1 MTPAKTNQPAPGN
14 LPAPLSSF
22 IGRVREIAE
31 IQNLLSTH
39 RLLTLTGSG
48 GSGKTRLAL
57 HAAGNLPAGYKD
69 GIWLTELAGL
79 MDGELVAQAVAS
91 VLNLQEQAGN
101 SVHESL
107 VSSLQTRQMLLILDN
122 CEHLLDAVA
131 ELSKTILESCPHI
144 KILATS
150 REILGVP
157 GEAVFVVP
165 PLSLPDAQ
173 PWRGPGHEQETL
185 AAYHQSE
192 AIQLFTAR
200 ASLISQEFALT
211 TQNGPWVADICRRLD
226 GIPLAIELAA
236 ARLRTFSIRQIAERL
251 DDRFHLLTSSLRTVP
266 LRHQTLEAALDW
278 SYQLLAREEKKVLQ
292 RLSVFASGWT
302 LDAAETICSDGSL
315 HRTEVMDIVSNVVDK
330 SFIVT
335 NRSENGIR
343 HRFLETIRQYAQE
356 KLEEAGEIDRLRD
369 RHLDYFLHWAETGA
383 GYLTSPQQSEWLK
396 YFHAEHDNFRSA
408 LEWSRTHSSRAGHG
422 LRLAAACGR
431 YWKLYGY
438 FSEGR
443 QHLTSLLRI
452 EENQGRTYNRAW
464 GLLWT
469 AHLAYMQSDYSAV
482 RSYAQEGLSICLELG
497 DEGRLGAARA
507 LDLLG
512 EVATEVGEYESANE
526 LFEEALQIYRAL
538 NEKRGIA
545 DLLMQL
551 GWAAMRTGDYER
563 ANILSN
569 ECLPLFRELNES
581 EMLAQVQAG
590 LGELALRQGQME
602 TAKDFLNESLE
613 ICRSQGDRR
622 GTAVA
627 LGSLA
632 WAAQLDHDFTRM
644 RDLMEESL
652 VVRMEIGDSG
662 GIAWCLEKLAEASF
676 MKAEPLSV
684 PERRRALLQAVQIYG
699 AAAALRAPN
708 NSVIDPADQPKYQA
722 VIEKLRIEIGSED
735 FESAW
740 QEGWGLPHRDGIHL
754 ALSSIAASDSED
766 LGGRTHSG
774 SSKPGGLSPREL
786 ETVVLIA
793 HGKSNREIAE
803 RMTVRV
809 KTVETYITRIMN
821 KLGFDSRVQIAT
833 WALTQGFVE
842 IDRTD
847 SSN

>member
-1 MTPAKTNQPAPGN
+1 MNSTSRTLAQLDN
-14 LPAPLSSF
+14 LPALFSTF
-22 IGRVREIAE
+22 IGRKGESAE
-31 IQNLLSTH
+31 IIQLLSKH
-39 RLLTLTGSG
+39 RLVTLTGSG
-48 GSGKTRLAL
+48 GCGKTRLAL
-57 HAAGNLPAGYKD
+57 HAAGSLLAGYKD

-79 MDGELVAQAVAS
+79 MDGVLVTQAVAS
-91 VLNLQEQAGN
+91 VLNLHEQAGN
-101 SVHESL
+101 LVHESL
-107 VSSLQTRQMLLILDN
+107 ISSLQTRQVLLILDN

-131 ELSKTILESCPHI
+131 ELSKTILESCPHV
-144 KILATS
+144 KILTTS
-150 REILGVP
+150 REILRVP

-185 AAYHQSE
+185 AAYQQSE

-200 ASLISQEFALT
+200 AALISSDFALT
-211 TQNGPWVADICRRLD
+211 SKNGPWVADICRRLD

-236 ARLRTFSIRQIAERL
+236 ARLRAFSVRQIAERL

-278 SYQLLAREEKKVLQ
+278 SYQLLSGEEKKVLQ
-292 RLSVFASGWT
+292 HLSVFASGWT
-302 LDAAETICSDGSL
+302 LNAAETICSDGSL
-315 HRTEVMDIVSNVVDK
+315 HQSEVMDILSNLVDK
-330 SFIVT
+330 SFIIS
-335 NRSENGIR
+335 NRSERGIR

-383 GYLTSPQQSEWLK
+383 GYLTSPEQSEWLK

-408 LEWSRTHSSRAGHG
+408 LDWSRTHPSRAGHG

-431 YWKLYGY
+431 YWKLHGY

-443 QHLTSLLRI
+443 EHLTSLLRI
-452 EENQGRTYNRAW
+452 EENQRRTYDRAW

-469 AHLAYMQSDYSAV
+469 AHLAYMQSDYPAV

-526 LFEEALQIYRAL
+526 LFQEALGIYRAL

-551 GWAAMRTGDYER
+551 GWAAMRAGDYEQ
-563 ANILSN
+563 ANVLLN
-569 ECLPLFRELNES
+569 DCLPLFRELNES

-590 LGELALRQGQME
+590 LGELALRQGEMD
-602 TAKDFLNESLE
+602 TAKNFLNESLE

-622 GTAVA
+622 GTAIA

-632 WAAQLDHDFTRM
+632 WAAQFDHDFMRM
-644 RDLMEESL
+644 RNLMEESL
-652 VVRMEIGDSG
+652 TLRMEIGDPG

-676 MKAEPLSV
+676 MKAEPISDF
-684 PERRRALLQAVQIYG
+684 ERRQALLQAVQIYG

-708 NSVIDPADQPKYQA
+708 NSVIDPVDQPGYQA
-722 VIEKLRIEIGSED
+722 VIEKLRFEIGSED
-735 FESAW
+735 FEYAW
-740 QEGWGLPHRDGIHL
+740 QEGWELPDRDGIHL
-754 ALSSIAASDSED
+754 ALSSIAAPHSAD
-766 LGGRTHSG
+766 LIGRTHSS

-793 HGKSNREIAE
+793 QGKSNREIAE
-803 RMTVRV
+803 GMTVRV

-842 IDRTD
+842 IDRNHSTD
-847 SSN
+847 